1 MNIIDLF
8 DFRDFKSVKSFKKG
22 LVWGIL
28 IFFILLF
35 SCQLLIAQD
44 TVRIKNK
51 NYTSVFSKTKKY
63 PVLVEWWLTKQKV
76 TCTTPLKRKDN
87 FKPDP
92 KLIKETD
99 LAKDYV
105 GSGYDRGHM
114 MPAADNLC
122 QTQIELDE
130 SFYFSNMSP
139 QHHSLNAGD
148 WKSVEMW
155 SRDMSKMYD
164 SVHIWAGNIGEIKK
178 IGTVS
183 VPETCWKLVYIKK
196 TNQWIG
202 YIFKNAQEKQVGIKA
217 REVSKQTIEKL
228 TGFKF

>member
-1 MNIIDLF
+1 MNIVELL

-28 IFFILLF
+28 IFIFLLL
-35 SCQLLIAQD
+35 SSQLIFAQD

-51 NYTSVFSKTKKY
+51 NYTSVFSKSKKY
-63 PVLVEWWLTKQKV
+63 PLMVEWWLTKQKV
-76 TCTTPLKRKDN
+76 ACAVPLKRKDN

-92 KLIKETD
+92 KLLKETD

-122 QTQIELDE
+122 QTQLELNE

-155 SRDMSKMYD
+155 SRDISKTHD

-178 IGTVS
+178 IGSVS
-183 VPETCWKLVYIKK
+183 VPETCWKLVHIKK
-196 TNQWIG
+196 TNQWVG
-202 YIFKNAQEKQVGIKA
+202 YIFKNVQEKQVGIKA